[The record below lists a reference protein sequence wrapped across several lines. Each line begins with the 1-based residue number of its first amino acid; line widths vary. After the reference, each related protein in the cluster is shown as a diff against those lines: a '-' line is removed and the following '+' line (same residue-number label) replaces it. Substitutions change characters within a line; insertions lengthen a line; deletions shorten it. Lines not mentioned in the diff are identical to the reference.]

1 MARLAACLMLA
12 TSFGLSPCVSIGVR
26 AAATSEA
33 CEARSNDTGPK
44 LTECIQR
51 SELWRHL
58 EAFQKIANENPGRK
72 GHPNRN
78 TGTAGYRASVDYV
91 ARLMRG
97 AGYKVVIQPYRWM
110 RFQVQG
116 TPEFEIDT
124 QRSASRSD
132 WFVARLSGSGDTT
145 AHVQPLDAPAAEAAS
160 GCSTSDFG
168 RFRRGNIALLQRGPC
183 EYDTQVGNAEFAG
196 ASAVILYNEQG
207 SANVANRKGPE
218 DGGAFRADL
227 TASARVPIIGVASY
241 AFGAELSRRYFTA
254 GAPTAHIAVTA
265 KRKSDIDYNV
275 IAESRFGDRN
285 RIVVVDAHLDSIF
298 GAGMLDNASGSATI
312 IETALKLAHTPTRN
326 HLRFI
331 WFGGE
336 EIGLLGSRYYTKNL
350 TRGDL
355 RRIVFDI
362 DVDVT
367 ATPNFDVLIA
377 DPAHAHDVRRFP
389 PDVVPDSRV
398 GNRDFAD
405 YFRSIAI
412 PARDAR
418 FGNDGTDSN
427 SFSLVGVPNS
437 GILTQQD
444 CCKHKW
450 EVALW
455 GGYRG
460 NYEGKVP
467 GWNGGCVDQ
476 PHRWC
481 DNLSNNDPFVM
492 EFVSKAVAVVTLK
505 LANDESLK
513 HRDSSVAGSLRTN

>member
-1 MARLAACLMLA
+1 MVRIAAGFVFA
-12 TSFGLSPCVSIGVR
+12 TSLALSPCVSIGVK
-26 AAATSEA
+26 AAPASEA

-58 EAFQKIANENPGRK
+58 VAFQRIANENPGRD

-78 TGTAGYRASVDYV
+78 TGTPGYRSSVDYV

-97 AGYKVVIQPYRWM
+97 AGYKVTIQPYKWT
-110 RFQVQG
+110 RFEVQG
-116 TPEFEIDT
+116 RPQFEIDG
-124 QRSASRSD
+124 QHSASGHD
-132 WFVARLSGSGDTT
+132 WFVARLSGSGEAT
-145 AHVQPLDAPAAEAAS
+145 AHVQPLDVPGAEAAA
-160 GCSTSDFG
+160 GCSASDFQ
-168 RFRRGNIALLQRGPC
+168 RFKRGNIALLQRSSC
-183 EYDTQVGNAEFAG
+183 DYDTQVANAEDAG
-196 ASAVILYNEQG
+196 AIAVVLYDADISSRASDE
-207 SANVANRKGPE
+207 R
-218 DGGAFRADL
+218 GAFRATL
-227 TASARVPIIGVASY
+227 VTPAAIPVIGIADD
-241 AFGAELSRRYFTA
+241 ALGAELSHKYFS
-254 GAPTAHIAVTA
+254 GSSPVAHIAVRTEH
-265 KRKSDIDYNV
+265 KSDIDYNL
-275 IAESRFGDRN
+275 IADSPYGDRN
-285 RIVVVDAHLDSIF
+285 RVVVVDAHLDSIF

-350 TRGDL
+350 SRDEL
-355 RRIVFDI
+355 RRTVFDI

-367 ATPNFDVLIA
+367 ATPNFDVLVA
-377 DPAHAHDVRRFP
+377 DPAHAHDVKRFP
-389 PDVVPDSRV
+389 PNVVPESRV

-412 PARDAR
+412 PSRNAR

-427 SFSLVGVPNS
+427 SFSLVGVPDS

-444 CCKHKW
+444 CCKHEW

-455 GGYRG
+455 GGFRG

-467 GWNGGCVDQ
+467 GRNGGCVDW

-481 DNLSNNDPFVM
+481 DNLPNNDPFVL
-492 EFVSKAVAVVTLK
+492 EFVSKAVAAVTLK
-505 LANDESLK
+505 LADDESLR
-513 HRDSSVAGSLRTN
+513 H